1 MTEILIIGVISLY
14 FIAGFVLGL
23 IHMIK
28 SKNTYLGIGYVSGYI
43 LCMLDVLSYTM
54 LWPARL
60 LLGI

>member
-14 FIAGFVLGL
+14 FITGFILGI

-28 SKNTYLGIGYVSGYI
+28 SKNIYFGIGYVLGYI